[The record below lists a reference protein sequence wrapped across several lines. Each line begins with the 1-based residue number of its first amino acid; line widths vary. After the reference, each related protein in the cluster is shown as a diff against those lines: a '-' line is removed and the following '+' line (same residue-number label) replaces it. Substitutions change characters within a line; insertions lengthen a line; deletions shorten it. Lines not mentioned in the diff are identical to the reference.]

1 MNRYLCIRRYL
12 YAAICVYA
20 YLKLDENCVYAMYA
34 KAACSNCVYAKAD
47 AAICVYAKAACS
59 KLCVHKV

>member
-34 KAACSNCVYAKAD
+34 DVLHPPASPLPSDKPAKNRASNGASNA
-47 AAICVYAKAACS
+47 S
-59 KLCVHKV
+59 